1 MRIISHAKGKI
12 RHSWKQFT
20 TVIEVFDTK
29 TMLNELHSGKQGSC
43 QNNFEFKIT
52 RQDTKPCIVRMSVF
66 HKHHLIESQSAI
78 KIINYIFL
86 RSNHRGTNCVLID

>member
-43 QNNFEFKIT
+43 QNNFELK
-52 RQDTKPCIVRMSVF
+52 
-66 HKHHLIESQSAI
+66 
-78 KIINYIFL
+78 
-86 RSNHRGTNCVLID
+86 